1 LNFLLNF
8 SMVSCLNF

>member
-8 SMVSCLNF
+8 SMVGCLNF